1 MAVDLTEHLHGCFIV
16 EQRSNDIAVVC
27 GVLLADNHPVAVADC
42 GVDHGIALDLEHEEF
57 AVTYQLAGQG
67 EHILHGLLGGDGT
80 ARCNSSNQGNGY
92 EVFIADFE
100 VRQLGQGRGR
110 ATVDADAVLIQHL
123 NGAGELGVAANVAHG
138 LEATELV
145 SDRGQGR
152 KTHHVT
158 NLAHGRRV
166 TLLFNLGAD
175 RVKNLLLARGQRR
188 TGCCSHFFSFGL
200 CPDFCTPAFVFR
212 SGHGWVLHT
221 LSDGILK
228 IFLALPKWV
237 LSRQGVEEF
246 YPCRSDTGA
255 IRGQRVCA
263 SAL

>member
-1 MAVDLTEHLHGCFIV
+1 M
-16 EQRSNDIAVVC
+16 
-27 GVLLADNHPVAVADC
+27 LLADNHPVAVADC
-42 GVDHGIALDLEHEEF
+42 GVNHGITLDLEHEQL
-57 AVTYQLAGQG
+57 AATDQLAGQS
-67 EHILHGLLGGDGT
+67 EHILHGLLGSDGA

-92 EVFIADFE
+92 EVLIADFE
-100 VRQLGQGRGR
+100 VRQLGQGRGS

-123 NGAGELGVAANVAHG
+123 NGTGELGVAANVAHG

-188 TGCCSHFFSFGL
+188 TGCCCHFFSFGL
-200 CPDFCTPAFVFR
+200 CPEFCTPVSAVCLRHSPVGARMGASHVF
-212 SGHGWVLHT
+212 W
-221 LSDGILK
+221 
-228 IFLALPKWV
+228 
-237 LSRQGVEEF
+237 
-246 YPCRSDTGA
+246 
-255 IRGQRVCA
+255 
-263 SAL
+263 

>member
-16 EQRSNDIAVVC
+16 EQSGNDIAVVR
-27 GVLLADNHPVAVADC
+27 GVLLADDHPVTVANR
-42 GVDHGIALDLEHEEF
+42 GVNHGIALDLEHEQL
-57 AVTYQLAGQG
+57 AATDQLAGQG
-67 EHILHGLLGGDGT
+67 EHILHGLLGGNGA

-100 VRQLGQGRGR
+100 VRQLGQGRGST
-110 ATVDADAVLIQHL
+110 TVHADTVLIQHL

-188 TGCCSHFFSFGL
+188 TGCCCHFFSFGL
-200 CPDFCTPAFVFR
+200 YSGLCIPVGARMGASHVF
-212 SGHGWVLHT
+212 
-221 LSDGILK
+221 
-228 IFLALPKWV
+228 
-237 LSRQGVEEF
+237 
-246 YPCRSDTGA
+246 
-255 IRGQRVCA
+255 
-263 SAL
+263 

>member
-1 MAVDLTEHLHGCFIV
+1 M
-16 EQRSNDIAVVC
+16 
-27 GVLLADNHPVAVADC
+27 LLADNHPVAVADC
-42 GVDHGIALDLEHEEF
+42 GVNHGITLDLEHEQL
-57 AVTYQLAGQG
+57 AATDQLAGQS
-67 EHILHGLLGGDGT
+67 EHILHGLLGSDGT

-100 VRQLGQGRGR
+100 VRQLGQGRGGV
-110 ATVDADAVLIQHL
+110 TVHADAVLIQHL

-152 KTHHVT
+152 KAHHVT

-188 TGCCSHFFSFGL
+188 TGCCCHFFSFGL
-200 CPDFCTPAFVFR
+200 YSGLCNRVGARMGASHVFWWCP
-212 SGHGWVLHT
+212 
-221 LSDGILK
+221 K
-228 IFLALPKWV
+228 NFLVLPKWV

-246 YPCRSDTGA
+246 YPCRAIPERYAGNEYAPPPYKTQPVAPAFDTEPSCNGY
-255 IRGQRVCA
+255 RN
-263 SAL
+263 LL

>member
-1 MAVDLTEHLHGCFIV
+1 M
-16 EQRSNDIAVVC
+16 
-27 GVLLADNHPVAVADC
+27 LLADNHPVAVADC
-42 GVDHGIALDLEHEEF
+42 GVNHGIALDLEHEKL
-57 AVTYQLAGQG
+57 AVTDQLAGQG
-67 EHILHGLLGGDGT
+67 KHILHGLLGGNGA

-92 EVFIADFE
+92 EVLIADFE
-100 VRQLGQGRGR
+100 VRQLGQGRGS

-188 TGCCSHFFSFGL
+188 TGCCCHFFSFGL
-200 CPDFCTPAFVFR
+200 CPDFCIPVSAVCLRHSPVGARMGASHVFR
-212 SGHGWVLHT
+212 WCPKNFLVL
-221 LSDGILK
+221 LK
-228 IFLALPKWV
+228 LV

-246 YPCRSDTGA
+246 YPCRSDTRATSMRLRPIKLSQQHLHLDTEPSCNGY
-255 IRGQRVCA
+255 RN
-263 SAL
+263 LL